1 MTLWYGLLAF
11 IFLSTQFA
19 PSVANSAEMQ
29 FTSGWSGGNCLGC
42 EWTQADGEITSDTP
56 QRFREYLQNNS
67 IGYALALNS
76 DGGDLAAGVELGK
89 IFRQE
94 GLRVSVGRT
103 VPLQDTGLGQSRT
116 VNEGARCLSAC
127 AYAFLGGSIRRIE
140 EDGQLGFHQFADE
153 ALDEKQSITTSGL
166 AASIASA
173 REQYVTGFLVDY
185 INRMGISAEL
195 YPLAAAAPPDGFH
208 FVSQSEAM
216 RLGID
221 NSADNAETWTALPFG
236 EKGLIAEITTSTS
249 QRQLRLYC
257 TSSGRYHLTVLLPVG
272 WYGDIKDMKARYE
285 SMGPHLTIFT
295 ESAAV
300 RVRITDVLTM
310 SKTGRTVVVTEVD
323 REGAEHLA
331 KAFAFDV
338 RTEDHFIRASES
350 VFYDVFEVNRIGG
363 GHDIAKAVFRLCI

>member
-1 MTLWYGLLAF
+1 MSFYGFLAF
-11 IFLSTQFA
+11 IFLITQFA
-19 PSVANSAEMQ
+19 PSVASSAEMQ
-29 FTSGWSGGNCLGC
+29 FTSGWSGGNCFGC

-67 IGYALALNS
+67 IGYALVLNS
-76 DGGDLAAGVELGK
+76 DGGDLAAGVELGE
-89 IFRQE
+89 IIREE

-103 VPLQDTGLGQSRT
+103 VPLQDTGLGQSQT

-127 AYAFLGGSIRRIE
+127 AYAFLGGSIRQIE

-153 ALDEKQSITTSGL
+153 TLNEKQSVTTSGL
-166 AASIASA
+166 AETIASA

-208 FVSQSEAM
+208 LVSQSEAI

-236 EKGLIAEITTSTS
+236 EKGLIVEITTSTS

-257 TSSGRYHLTVLLPVG
+257 TSQGRFHLTVLLPAG
-272 WYGDIKDMKARYE
+272 MYGDINDMRARYE
-285 SMGPHLTIFT
+285 SMGSHLTIYT

-300 RVRITDVLTM
+300 RVRITDVLAM
-310 SKTGRTVVVTEVD
+310 SKTGRTVVVSEVD
-323 REGAEHLA
+323 GEGAAQLA
-331 KAFAFDV
+331 GASAFDV
-338 RTEDHFIRASES
+338 RSEDHFIRANES
-350 VFYDVFEVNRIGG
+350 VFYDVFEVNGIGG
-363 GHDIAKAVFRLCI
+363 GHDIAKAVLRLCI